1 MCDSFSFAQE
11 MPALDVS
18 PTIPT
23 MVLPGWGDKEEDQQ
37 VYFLP
42 DMPAN
47 KKPDTARSST
57 NFTTDMDLGSL
68 IAQDAFPSFILDVIE
83 VGSVHA
89 GTKARETR
97 LARSQQSRSASD
109 GAWQPYS
116 KSSFT
121 QRRTSL
127 DVIPSRPPLN
137 FAHTAP
143 SDLPG
148 SAPIMAR
155 GASLTTASTDAPSV
169 LSKSQPPVLAF
180 APRRRS
186 TVLTS
191 SSERYR
197 ALRNPTTTTTCRPA
211 MPLRSIPETPKDLD
225 VLPEGSW
232 ALRNRS
238 RGSSTLWRSR
248 SAPNMKVSKRPIET
262 ERLKRSLS
270 GSDKGEG
277 SDLQKR
283 YLSLALQMRRGSA
296 PLCTYFA
303 FRNAPVP
310 PLPKTH
316 TRSSSLVRS
325 PRTQSLNEIA
335 PTKAIT
341 IQNSLQS
348 ADIHWQPLA
357 IRPKRSCSEPVP
369 AITPRPETPTSSTMQ
384 DLGMMPDASAAPT
397 PSGPPKSYQQIVC
410 AEKKEE
416 KNQVINA
423 PSECAPPCFLTPN
436 NDILD
441 FSSLMTEREKEEED
455 VEDVWQAVAEAEK
468 WAWPEPPSKCLTP
481 RTSVTSLTNKP
492 FQPEP
497 IVYDNS
503 NDTTP
508 KASRSIYRVTN
519 GADLSKIELRLD
531 LVLMAKGEGKKLTS
545 WTKSM
550 RRKLRA

>member
-1 MCDSFSFAQE
+1 

-23 MVLPGWGDKEEDQQ
+23 TVLPGWGDKEEDQQ

-109 GAWQPYS
+109 RAWQPYN

-148 SAPIMAR
+148 YSSMTR
-155 GASLTTASTDAPSV
+155 GASLTTAPTEAPST
-169 LSKSQPPVLAF
+169 LSKSQPPVLPI

-186 TVLTS
+186 TVLTC

-197 ALRNPTTTTTCRPA
+197 ALRDPTTTTCRAA

-225 VLPEGSW
+225 VAPEGSW
-232 ALRNRS
+232 TLRNRS

-248 SAPNMKVSKRPIET
+248 SAPNLKVSKRQVET

-270 GSDKGEG
+270 GSDRGEG

-283 YLSLALQMRRGSA
+283 YLSLALQVRRGST
-296 PLCTYFA
+296 PFNTCLA
-303 FRNAPVP
+303 FRNPPVP
-310 PLPKTH
+310 PLPKTR
-316 TRSSSLVRS
+316 TRSSSSSLVRS
-325 PRTQSLNEIA
+325 PRTQSLNKIA
-335 PTKAIT
+335 PTQAT
-341 IQNSLQS
+341 NIQNSLQS

-369 AITPRPETPTSSTMQ
+369 AVTPRPETATSSTMQ
-384 DLGMMPDASAAPT
+384 DHGKVSDSSAAPT
-397 PSGPPKSYQQIVC
+397 PSRPPKSCQRIIC
-410 AEKKEE
+410 AERKEE
-416 KNQVINA
+416 RNQVINA
-423 PSECAPPCFLTPN
+423 PPECAPPCFLTPN
-436 NDILD
+436 SDILD
-441 FSSLMTEREKEEED
+441 FNSLMTEREKEEED

-481 RTSVTSLTNKP
+481 RISVTSLTNKS

-508 KASRSIYRVTN
+508 KASRSIYRATS

-531 LVLMAKGEGKKLTS
+531 LVLMEKGEGKKLTS

-550 RRKLRA
+550 SRKLRA